1 MKQNQKARKKNIR
14 PHRAGKKP
22 AVRQDFQKEILRVL
36 QRAGSR
42 GASAKYL
49 QEQAGVRRH
58 QTEGFLLAL
67 AGMVKRGEVQQK
79 RDRYYKE
86 NKSQTAE
93 GMVVKVTEGFGFV
106 RPEEAEADV
115 FIPGRYLMG
124 ALPGD
129 RVKITV
135 RQGKGNLQE
144 GEVLEILEEKDYHF
158 TGVFRVENGL
168 PVVYPD
174 AQMKGPIPVAKGQT
188 KGAGEGDKVLAH
200 IVKRGQRHFDHRAE
214 VSAVYG
220 SSQLAAVC
228 CEAVLADNGIEKEFP
243 PEVLE
248 EAAKVQEK
256 GIPQREMDQR
266 LDLRGEIIFT
276 IDGADTKDIDDA
288 VSLEKLEDGWA
299 LGVHIADV
307 SHYVRPGCALDE
319 EAFRRGT
326 SVYYANAVIP
336 MLPKELSNGIC
347 SLNPQEDRLAF
358 SALVRLDRE
367 GAIQEYS
374 FQKSVIRSR
383 VKGVYSEINQIFDG
397 TADEQIHC
405 KYNGL
410 EPVLWN
416 MKELAELLSR
426 RRAER
431 GGLELESSE
440 AKILIGEDGRVQ
452 DILPRK
458 SGVAEGLIEELM
470 LTANEAAA
478 SFGIEKALPFLFR
491 VHEDP
496 SAEKLE
502 ALSELLT
509 VLGLDTSEIE
519 PGVQP
524 SQLQKILK
532 AVRGTDMQMLV
543 NSQMLRSMAKA
554 QYSEVNKGHF
564 GLVLQKYSH
573 FTSPIRRY
581 PDLAIHRIMSEALK
595 GMDSQEAQRRFG
607 RFVKEAAVHSSAA
620 EQQAMMVERKCEDC
634 YKAEYMSARLGE
646 SFEGVVSGVIERG
659 IFVELPNTV
668 EGMIRLSEMPGHFEY
683 DGKIEVR
690 DLDSGRRL
698 RIGDLVRVKA
708 VRADVSSGE
717 VDFALENPS
726 IRSER
731 KTPFFRF

>member
-1 MKQNQKARKKNIR
+1 MKQNPKLRKKRNL

-22 AVRQDFQKEILRVL
+22 AVRQDFQREILRVL
-36 QRAGSR
+36 QRSGSR
-42 GASAKYL
+42 GASVKYL

-58 QTEGFLLAL
+58 QTENFLLTL
-67 AGMVKRGEVQQK
+67 AGMVKKGEIQQK

-86 NKSQTAE
+86 NKGRTEE
-93 GMVVKVTEGFGFV
+93 GTVVKITEGFGFV
-106 RPEEAEADV
+106 RPDEAQADV

-135 RQGKGNLQE
+135 RPGKGDLLE
-144 GEVLEILEEKDYHF
+144 GEVLTILEEKDYHF
-158 TGVFRVENGL
+158 TGVFRMENGA
-168 PVVYPD
+168 PAVYPD
-174 AQMKGPIPVAKGQT
+174 AQMKGPVSVAKGRT
-188 KGAGEGDKVLAH
+188 MDAKEGDKVLAQ
-200 IVKRGQRHFDHRAE
+200 IVKRGQRHFDHRAA
-214 VSAVYG
+214 VTAVYG
-220 SSQLAAVC
+220 SSQLASVC
-228 CEAVLADNGIEKEFP
+228 CEAVLADNGIEKEFSP
-243 PEVLE
+243 QVLE
-248 EAAKVQEK
+248 EAKRVQEK
-256 GIPQREMDQR
+256 GISQREIDRR

-288 VSLEKLEDGWA
+288 VSLTKLEDGWE

-307 SHYVRPGCALDE
+307 SHYVRPGSALDE
-319 EAFRRGT
+319 EAFGRGT

-358 SALVRLDRE
+358 SALLRLDRA
-367 GAIQEYS
+367 GAIQDYA
-374 FQKSVIRSR
+374 FRKSVIRSR
-383 VKGVYSEINQIFDG
+383 VKGVYSEINRIFDK
-397 TADEQIHC
+397 TADEAIRR

-416 MKELAELLSR
+416 MKELAGLLYQR
-426 RRAER
+426 RMER

-458 SGVAEGLIEELM
+458 SGAAEGLIEEFM
-470 LTANEAAA
+470 LSANEAAA
-478 SFGIEKALPFLFR
+478 SFGLERELPFLFR

-502 ALSELLT
+502 ALSEILT
-509 VLGLDTSEIE
+509 VLGLDASDIK

-524 SQLQKILK
+524 SQLQKILR

-543 NSQMLRSMAKA
+543 NSQLLRSMAKA

-581 PDLAIHRIMSEALK
+581 PDLAIHRVMGEQLK
-595 GMDSQEAQRRFG
+595 GTDGQELQRRFG

-620 EQQAMMVERKCEDC
+620 EQLAMTVERRCEDC
-634 YKAEYMSARLGE
+634 YKAEYMARHLGE
-646 SFEGVVSGVIERG
+646 SYEGVVSGVTQRG

-668 EGMIRLSEMPGHFEY
+668 EGMVRLSEMPGRFEY

-698 RIGDLVRVKA
+698 RIGDRVQIKA

-717 VDFALENPS
+717 VDFALES
-726 IRSER
+726 LLA
-731 KTPFFRF
+731 